1 MRAQW
6 CLRRVFHIG
15 GHSQPRDAI
24 IQPLLVSRG
33 IILPFSFLSK
43 DPLEG
48 DLEVIWSNSYSD
60 EEKPLSEKETFFST
74 SKWEGYFVTFY
85 IL

>member
-24 IQPLLVSRG
+24 IQPLMLVSRG

-43 DPLEG
+43 EQG
-48 DLEVIWSNSYSD
+48 DLEVIWSNSYLD
-60 EEKPLSEKETFFST
+60 EEKPLSEKEAVFAT